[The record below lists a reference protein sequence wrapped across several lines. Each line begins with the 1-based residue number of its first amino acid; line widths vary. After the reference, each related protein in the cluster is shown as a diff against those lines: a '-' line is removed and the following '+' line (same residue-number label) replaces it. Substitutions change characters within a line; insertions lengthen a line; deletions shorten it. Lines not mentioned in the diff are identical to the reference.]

1 MNVEFVAEK
10 WNRGKWKKVE
20 QPINEITTFLPCKAP
35 SLLLF
40 FLLYWSPLC
49 QNSIS
54 FFWWCFS
61 ICFLFHNSVFIEAF
75 PSTLAF
81 QPFSFSP
88 FHFCSFSSV
97 FYGCPP
103 PLTFS
108 PFHYLGRCF
117 SSLFLVGVGRN
128 SLKKKNPGR
137 KGGNNKLG
145 VLGFFGLFCFV
156 SYSAFLNSLDYCRLI
171 CKDWIFN

>member
-1 MNVEFVAEK
+1 MEK
-10 WNRGKWKKVE
+10 SR
-20 QPINEITTFLPCKAP
+20 TTHQRNHHFSSLQSSIFAT
-35 SLLLF
+35 LLLVV
-40 FLLYWSPLC
+40 LVPLC

-61 ICFLFHNSVFIEAF
+61 ICFLFHNSVFINAF
-75 PSTLAF
+75 SNTLTF

-88 FHFCSFSSV
+88 HHFCSSSSV

-117 SSLFLVGVGRN
+117 SSLFLVGVDRN

-137 KGGNNKLG
+137 KGGNNKFG

-171 CKDWIFN
+171 CEDWIFN